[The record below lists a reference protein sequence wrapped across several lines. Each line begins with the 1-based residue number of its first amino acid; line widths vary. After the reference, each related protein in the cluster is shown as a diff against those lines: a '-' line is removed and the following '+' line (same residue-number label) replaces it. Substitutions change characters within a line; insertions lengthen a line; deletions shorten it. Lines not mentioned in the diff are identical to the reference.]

1 MAWLYHERSA
11 RPGGALRPAAV
22 KVIWLEPQPAKDE
35 RPTVFP
41 SPFDQRDPHALAQR
55 CAEVLKAELRAGV
68 LAPGIS
74 TDVLRGADSLGGK
87 MFGVLAFEARD
98 GRAGFI
104 RALSGQLGRAWNVEG
119 YAPPLFDV
127 ELRAAVEPPA
137 ELVVKSLTAR
147 VEEARAN
154 LELVA
159 LREDLIALE
168 HAQVGRRAELKQR
181 HAANKAAR
189 RAQRES
195 TTEAKARHE
204 LDQLSRGDDAER
216 RRHEATCRDERDA
229 LLSRLRPLERRLAAL
244 ERLRRLVSR
253 EAMRRIW
260 DSYVLTS
267 FSGERTT
274 LRDLFPEGDPPSGAA
289 DCAAPR
295 LLDAARRNGWKPLAL
310 AELWWGDAP
319 PGGSR
324 VEGAWY
330 PACLEKCGPVLPF
343 LMRGL
348 EVAPRHTHQPPKLND
363 ELIIAHEDARFLVVD
378 KPAGLL
384 SVKARDEGIGDFV
397 VARVLRRFPN
407 ASGPIAVHRLDLD
420 TSGLLLCALDEET
433 YRVLQEQFVSR
444 SVEKKYV
451 AVLEGVVDGDEGE
464 VNLPMRV
471 DLEQRPRQLVDFE
484 HGKPATTRWKVL
496 SRTASTTRVAFFPL
510 TGRTH
515 QLRVHAAIGLKHP
528 IVGDRLYGTPGL
540 RLLLHAEE
548 LQFTHPVNG
557 QRIVVTSAAPF

>member
-1 MAWLYHERSA
+1 M
-11 RPGGALRPAAV
+11 
-22 KVIWLEPQPAKDE
+22 KVTWLEPQPAKDQ
-35 RPTVFP
+35 RPARFP

-55 CAEVLKAELRAGV
+55 CAELVKAELRAGV
-68 LAPGIS
+68 LAPGVS
-74 TDVLRGADSLGGK
+74 TDVLRGPESLGGK
-87 MFGVLAFEARD
+87 MFGVLAFEAAD
-98 GRAGFI
+98 GRVGFI

-137 ELVVKSLTAR
+137 EVVVKSLTAR
-147 VEEARAN
+147 VDAARAN
-154 LELVA
+154 PELTSVQ
-159 LREDLIALE
+159 REVDALE
-168 HAQVGRRAELKQR
+168 RTQAARRAELKQR

-195 TTEAKARHE
+195 TTDAKALHE

-216 RRHEATCRDERDA
+216 RRHETLCREEREA
-229 LLSRLRPLERRLAAL
+229 LRSRLRPLERNLAAL

-267 FSGERTT
+267 VSGERTT
-274 LRDLFPEGDPPSGAA
+274 LRELFPEGDPPSGAA

-310 AELWWGDAP
+310 AEFWWGDAP

-348 EVAPRHTHQPPKLND
+348 EVAPRFTHQPPKVEETLT
-363 ELIIAHEDARFLVVD
+363 LVHEDPRFLVVD

-384 SVKARDEGIGDFV
+384 SVRARDEGIEDFV
-397 VARVLRRFPN
+397 VARVLRKYPN

-420 TSGLLLCALDEET
+420 TSGLLLCALDEAT
-433 YRVLQEQFVSR
+433 YRALQQQFVSR

-451 AVLEGVVDGDEGE
+451 AVLEGVVEGEEGE
-464 VNLPMRV
+464 VDLPLRV

-484 HGKPATTRWKVL
+484 YGKPAKTKWKVL
-496 SRTASTTRVAFFPL
+496 SRTETTTRVAFFPL

-515 QLRVHAAIGLKHP
+515 QLRVHAALGLKHP
-528 IVGDRLYGTPGL
+528 IVGDRLYGTAGE

-548 LQFTHPVNG
+548 LTFTHPLTG
-557 QRIVVTSAAPF
+557 ARIVVTSAAPF